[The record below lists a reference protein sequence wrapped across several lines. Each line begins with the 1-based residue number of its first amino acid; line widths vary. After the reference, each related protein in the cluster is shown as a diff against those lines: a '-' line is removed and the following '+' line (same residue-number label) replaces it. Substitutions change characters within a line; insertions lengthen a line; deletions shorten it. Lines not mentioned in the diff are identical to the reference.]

1 MIMFKSFFS
10 LHSRFGAFLVIMFLP
25 FLTQCQQGR
34 FGGYDLDAPHVI
46 KLEKAL
52 HEVSG
57 IEIVNNSIYA
67 IGDDKGVLYE
77 LNIESGKVISEWKFN
92 KSRDYEGL
100 AYHNGKFYV
109 LNSNGDVY
117 EVELRGSSEPV
128 VTEHKFELEKG
139 MEFEIFY
146 YDDSLRKMVMICKEC
161 SVDKKSTVSAYS
173 FDPGTGSFE
182 KAGFSLDAEA
192 IAKARGNKKV
202 ERIKASGG
210 SIHPITG
217 DLYIVSSINKMLMV
231 SDRQGRPHSI
241 FDLNRKLFEQPEGV
255 AFTPNGDLYIS
266 NEKGGK
272 SAATIVVYRYRK

>member
-1 MIMFKSFFS
+1 MFTTFFS
-10 LHSRFGAFLVIMFLP
+10 LHGRFSTFLLIVLFPL
-25 FLTQCQQGR
+25 LSQCQQGDNH
-34 FGGYDLDAPHVI
+34 GYDLDAPHVI

-77 LNIESGKVISEWKFN
+77 LDIVSGKVISEWKFN

-100 AYHNGKFYV
+100 SYLNGKFYV

-117 EVELRGSSEPV
+117 EVELRGSNDPV
-128 VTEHKFELEKG
+128 VTEHKFELAKG

-146 YDDSLRKMVMICKEC
+146 YDDSLRRMIMICKEC
-161 SVDKKSTVSAYS
+161 SVDNKSTVSVYS
-173 FDPGTGSFE
+173 FDPATGEFE
-182 KAGFSLDAEA
+182 KQGFSLDADA
-192 IAKARGNKKV
+192 ITSAGGRKKS

-210 SIHPITG
+210 AVHPITG
-217 DLYIVSSINKMLMV
+217 EVYIVSSINKMLLV
-231 SDRQGRPHSI
+231 TDRQGNPISV
-241 FDLNRKLFEQPEGV
+241 FDISRKLFEQPEGV

-266 NEKGGK
+266 NEKGKK